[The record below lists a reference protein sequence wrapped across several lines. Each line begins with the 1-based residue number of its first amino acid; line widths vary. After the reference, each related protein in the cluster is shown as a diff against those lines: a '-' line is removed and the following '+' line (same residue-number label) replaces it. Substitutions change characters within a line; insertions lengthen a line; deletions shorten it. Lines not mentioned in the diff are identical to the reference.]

1 MSNLAGM
8 ASPVDPGDRVV
19 VRKNVEKV
27 LYPET
32 GFTKGELIDFY
43 EAVGP
48 VLVPHLAGRA
58 LTMRRFPDGVEGI
71 SFFEKRIPKHAPDW
85 MATVEVVPHR
95 AAPYRACSVED
106 VPTLVWLAAMAAV
119 ELHPSLALAAEPDR
133 PTVLV
138 FDLDPGPPAGV
149 IECARV
155 AWWLRELLGH
165 LGLEGFAKTS
175 GSKGL
180 QVYVPLHSQVDF
192 TTTSALAH
200 SVARLLEQEHPELVV
215 STMAKTVREGRV
227 FIDWSQNSR
236 SKTTVS
242 VYSVRARPRP
252 TVSTPLHWEEIES
265 VLSGRKPKAPV
276 LEFLPADVLA
286 RVDTD
291 GDLFGPVTS
300 LVQQIPAH
308 LVPG

>member
-1 MSNLAGM
+1 M

-106 VPTLVWLAAMAAV
+106 VPTLVWLAAMAAG